1 MTNAECRISDIAA
14 FLAERRKNYPTK
26 ARTDAKKAA
35 ELAQKKEDK
44 AASLQR
50 EADKLRKQLQK
61 VESSIKRKREQGDE
75 GDEMRDPTDKSSD
88 DEGPETM
95 STKATKNAEPKLQ
108 NQGKKDTVKQCKYYA
123 TGGKCG
129 KKHKCR
135 FAHDPEVREAA
146 IKEREANNGRLT
158 IQQRLILN
166 DKEQED
172 LTVLQSIQYLR
183 EKGLMPGNTAE
194 NGASEPAE
202 ATSSGGQHEAEP
214 VAALPLVP
222 TSKTDAA
229 SEAKDDSTPVADADK
244 PADASADNAKH
255 YEGWLL
261 EPYGSNGPKNQSDD
275 LP

>member
-1 MTNAECRISDIAA
+1 
-14 FLAERRKNYPTK
+14 
-26 ARTDAKKAA
+26 
-35 ELAQKKEDK
+35 
-44 AASLQR
+44 
-50 EADKLRKQLQK
+50 
-61 VESSIKRKREQGDE
+61 
-75 GDEMRDPTDKSSD
+75 MRDPMAKSSD

-95 STKATKNAEPKLQ
+95 STRAPKNAEAKAQ
-108 NQGKKDTVKQCKYYA
+108 TQGKKMDMARQCKYYA

-129 KKHKCR
+129 KKGKCR

-183 EKGLMPGNTAE
+183 EKGLMPDNGGAEDGAAE
-194 NGASEPAE
+194 NGAIDE
-202 ATSSGGQHEAEP
+202 AKETSNGAQQEAEP
-214 VAALPLVP
+214 VPALPLAP
-222 TSKTDAA
+222 TSQADAVA
-229 SEAKDDSTPVADADK
+229 ETKDDPK
-244 PADASADNAKH
+244 PAAEAEQAADASADNAKH

-261 EPYGSNGPKNQSDD
+261 QPYGSNGPKNQSDD